1 MPSKPAGIQ
10 YAGDPRLTLSCQE
23 AVLRLLQYG
32 DRITHARILTCNG
45 GHGLLLTTDR
55 RETVGIKSGFASGYP
70 GEGPRRFSYVLQVL
84 WHHGVEI
91 SQAQVSQR
99 ILDRLDASALTEA
112 DMEAIRQAKR
122 GEHWKHYML
131 PQHLGANPW
140 SEFPPVIPFA
150 IIDERLGD
158 LALSFWDA
166 PDDRL
171 LTAWRR
177 LEDAVRKRTGLKEHG
192 AKLFSRAFVGE
203 GALLQWSDKSA
214 GEAEGAAQLFAAGFK
229 AYRNRRAHREIHER
243 PADQLTEFLMLNQ
256 LFRLEREAQPQGS
269 AASFEDPLAAQ
280 QVRFDGR
287 T

>member
-10 YAGDPRLTLSCQE
+10 YAGEAGLTLSCQE

-45 GHGLLLTTDR
+45 GHGLLLTTDK
-55 RETVGIKSGFASGYP
+55 RETVGIKFGFASGYP
-70 GEGPRRFSYVLQVL
+70 GEGPRRFSYVLHVL
-84 WHHGVEI
+84 WHHDVEI
-91 SQAQVSQR
+91 SQAQVSQG

-112 DMEAIRQAKR
+112 DIDAIRRAKP
-122 GEHWKHYML
+122 GDHWKYYML
-131 PQHLGANPW
+131 PQHLGVNPW
-140 SEFPPVIPFA
+140 SEFPSVIPYA
-150 IIDERLGD
+150 IVDERLSD

-203 GALLQWSDKSA
+203 AAPLQWPDKSA
-214 GEAEGAAQLFAAGFK
+214 GETEGTAQLFANGFK
-229 AYRNRRAHREIHER
+229 AYRNRRAHREVHEH
-243 PADQLTEFLMLNQ
+243 PAEQLTEFLMLNQ
-256 LFRLEREAQPQGS
+256 LFRLER
-269 AASFEDPLAAQ
+269 AAQ
-280 QVRFDGR
+280 QCGPAC
-287 T
+287 